1 LKRWKRSR
9 GFLQNLQE
17 ENYIFLRGLDC
28 KSSSFLHGCCTEASC
43 RPKLERF
50 RPWESTGSGGKERG
64 EGGGSIPCLTRSG
77 DAPRRSNFAREN
89 SKVGSVL
96 FLSVCSCSWRF
107 WTCSAGQGRCWKRG
121 RYRREC
127 RARAGQGGGAG
138 QVWAHEMQKDGI
150 LVVAVLQRRRRMQ
163 EGERTRQKRWAG
175 VQAHRGSR
183 ERENGAGAA
192 LGAAGGARRRG
203 KTRAGA
209 TCGAAGETH
218 ARRWLRM
225 GARGGG
231 GEKYEQGRCGLGLRE
246 NL

>member
-1 LKRWKRSR
+1 MPYPQRR
-9 GFLQNLQE
+9 
-17 ENYIFLRGLDC
+17 
-28 KSSSFLHGCCTEASC
+28 CTETIEFRERKQQGWVCS
-43 RPKLERF
+43 ERF
-50 RPWESTGSGGKERG
+50 
-64 EGGGSIPCLTRSG
+64 
-77 DAPRRSNFAREN
+77 
-89 SKVGSVL
+89 L
-96 FLSVCSCSWRF
+96 FLLVAAPGRQGAGQGQC
-107 WTCSAGQGRCWKRG
+107 AGQGRGAQVTRTGTGACRRG
-121 RYRREC
+121 R
-127 RARAGQGGGAG
+127 GGARR
-138 QVWAHEMQKDGI
+138 VWAHKMQKDDI

>member
-1 LKRWKRSR
+1 MKEDDEGIPFHTLLTIGTHRSDR
-9 GFLQNLQE
+9 ILWRKMQRRVCSVPERLLLFLVVLDMQGWAGAVLEEGAVQE
-17 ENYIFLRGLDC
+17 GVQGAR
-28 KSSSFLHGCCTEASC
+28 
-43 RPKLERF
+43 
-50 RPWESTGSGGKERG
+50 
-64 EGGGSIPCLTRSG
+64 RSG
-77 DAPRRSNFAREN
+77 RRH
-89 SKVGSVL
+89 
-96 FLSVCSCSWRF
+96 
-107 WTCSAGQGRCWKRG
+107 WTGL
-121 RYRREC
+121 
-127 RARAGQGGGAG
+127 
-138 QVWAHEMQKDGI
+138 AHVMQKDGI